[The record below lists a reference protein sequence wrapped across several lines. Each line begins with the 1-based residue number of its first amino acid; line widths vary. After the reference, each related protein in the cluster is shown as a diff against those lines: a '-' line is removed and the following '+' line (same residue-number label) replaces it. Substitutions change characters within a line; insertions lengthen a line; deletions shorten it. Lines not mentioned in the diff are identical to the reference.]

1 MAEVRKIQCPS
12 CGSNSTYKL
21 FDGSYK
27 CNYCQGSFMVDEV
40 RQQRPAVQNTQSGA
54 SGAITKKVI
63 LAVVAAF
70 MILAMAMVGF
80 LVTKGS
86 TSYNAAGVD
95 ADVPAKPAVIANTM
109 AFAGARSN
117 VIWIVLKKPYARDSF
132 YYELLAVDPKNS
144 FINGEQLIGA
154 PFGTHESVDPGQVFG
169 NQFFKFGDLAYT
181 ILNDTALRAYD
192 IYSGEQVLTNKSLS
206 EKISGSVSSIL
217 KIEYSASEKRF
228 KITTTA
234 GDVLSFDPL
243 AQAFLPAVMPKSEKE
258 EPVTTELYLS
268 DGLKHHLYLF
278 TKRGDGFPIVSGSFV
293 QESRLP
299 GPEAPKA
306 NNVKDIFGNLHIEK
320 VSEKNYFRAQPLLKD
335 PRGNLLVLYKTDL
348 SATAPVILESVS
360 PQGKANWSL
369 QDTSFLSIGKAFAS
383 EDLGCYYT
391 YSDSTIIIGLDR
403 EERQYVAVDIATGKI
418 LWSFDPK
425 AYIEKQAL

>member
-1 MAEVRKIQCPS
+1 
-12 CGSNSTYKL
+12 
-21 FDGSYK
+21 
-27 CNYCQGSFMVDEV
+27 
-40 RQQRPAVQNTQSGA
+40 
-54 SGAITKKVI
+54 
-63 LAVVAAF
+63 
-70 MILAMAMVGF
+70 
-80 LVTKGS
+80 
-86 TSYNAAGVD
+86 
-95 ADVPAKPAVIANTM
+95 
-109 AFAGARSN
+109 
-117 VIWIVLKKPYARDSF
+117 
-132 YYELLAVDPKNS
+132 
-144 FINGEQLIGA
+144 
-154 PFGTHESVDPGQVFG
+154 
-169 NQFFKFGDLAYT
+169 
-181 ILNDTALRAYD
+181 
-192 IYSGEQVLTNKSLS
+192 
-206 EKISGSVSSIL
+206 
-217 KIEYSASEKRF
+217 
-228 KITTTA
+228 
-234 GDVLSFDPL
+234 
-243 AQAFLPAVMPKSEKE
+243 
-258 EPVTTELYLS
+258 LYLS